1 MDDIPRSI
9 LILAL
14 ILLGGCFAG
23 SETALSYCNK
33 VRIRKR
39 AEEGERRAKRVAG
52 ILERFDKA
60 LSTILIGTN
69 VCYVFAS
76 SFAALLFI
84 KHMGDLGAVI
94 STVVLTLLIFFFA
107 ETLPKNFARANSDA
121 YALACSGPLL
131 VLMTILTPLT
141 ALLTGLGWV
150 VKRLLPETADLPS
163 ITEDEFSTMIDN
175 IEEEGL
181 MEPTETALIKSAIDF
196 NDTSVGEVMT
206 PLKNMVAVSISEDPE
221 KLKELILA
229 EKYSRLPVY
238 AGTPDRIVGVLQT
251 KDCLWRILNHET
263 IDISALMNLTYNVG
277 PDTKLGALFEGLGRR
292 HTHMAMVVD
301 GDGIALGFVTMEDIL
316 EELVGEI
323 YDEDDK
329 PAKVQQKEAGT

>member
-14 ILLGGCFAG
+14 ILLGGTFAG

-33 VRIRKR
+33 VRMRKR
-39 AEEGERRAKRVAG
+39 AEEGERRAKRVVRV
-52 ILERFDKA
+52 LDRFDKA

-76 SFAALLFI
+76 SLAAVLFI
-84 KHMGDLGAVI
+84 RHMGTVGAVV

-107 ETLPKNFARANSDA
+107 ETIPKNIARTNSDA
-121 YALACSGPLL
+121 YSLLCAGPLS
-131 VLMTILTPLT
+131 VLMLLLTPLT
-141 ALLTGLGWV
+141 TLFSGLGWV
-150 VKRLLPETADLPS
+150 VKRLLPEKADLPS
-163 ITEDEFSTMIDN
+163 LTEDEFSTMIDN
-175 IEEEGL
+175 IGEEGL
-181 MEPTETALIKSAIDF
+181 MEPAETALIKSAIDF
-196 NDTSVGEVMT
+196 TDATASQVMT
-206 PLKNMVAVSISEDPE
+206 PVENMVAVSISEETD
-221 KLKELILA
+221 KLKELILS

-251 KDCLWRILNHET
+251 KDCLWRVLNHEE
-263 IDISALMNLTYNVG
+263 IDISSLMNLTYNVS
-277 PDTKLGALFEGLGRR
+277 PDTRLIDLFEGLGRR

-301 GDGIALGFVTMEDIL
+301 AEGTAMGFVTMEDIL

-323 YDEDDK
+323 YDEDDA
-329 PAKVQQKEAGT
+329 PGGRQQKEAKA

>member
-9 LILAL
+9 LVLAL
-14 ILLGGCFAG
+14 ILLGGSFAG

-39 AEEGERRAKRVAG
+39 AEEGERRAKRVSH
-52 ILERFDKA
+52 ILDRFDKA

-76 SFAALLFI
+76 AIAATLFI
-84 KHMGDLGAVI
+84 RHMGSVGAVV

-107 ETLPKNFARANSDA
+107 ETIPKNFARVNSDA
-121 YALACSGPLL
+121 YALVCSGPLS
-131 VLMTILTPLT
+131 VLMFLLTPLT

-150 VKRLLPETADLPS
+150 VKRLLPEQKDLPT

-175 IEEEGL
+175 IGEEGL
-181 MEPTETALIKSAIDF
+181 MEPAETALIKSAIDF
-196 NDTSVGEVMT
+196 KDTSVGEVMT

-221 KLKELILA
+221 KLKELILK

-238 AGTPDRIVGVLQT
+238 AGTPDRIVGVLQSR
-251 KDCLWRILNHET
+251 DCLWRILHNEP
-263 IDISALMNLTYNVG
+263 IDISSLMNLTYNVS
-277 PDTKLGALFEGLGRR
+277 PDTKLNALFEGLGRR

-301 GDGIALGFVTMEDIL
+301 SEGIALGFVTMEDIL

-329 PAKVQQKEAGT
+329 PSRSQQKEAGA

>member
-9 LILAL
+9 LVLAL
-14 ILLGGCFAG
+14 ILLGGSFAG
-23 SETALSYCNK
+23 SETALSYCNR
-33 VRIRKR
+33 VRMRKR
-39 AEEGERRAKRVAG
+39 AEEGERRAKRVTR
-52 ILERFDKA
+52 ILDRFDKA

-84 KHMGDLGAVI
+84 RHMGSVGAVV

-107 ETLPKNFARANSDA
+107 ETIPKNFARANSDA
-121 YALACSGPLL
+121 YALACSGPLSA
-131 VLMTILTPLT
+131 LMLILTPLT

-150 VKRLLPETADLPS
+150 VKRLLPEQKDLPT

-175 IEEEGL
+175 IGEEGL
-181 MEPTETALIKSAIDF
+181 MEPAETALIKSAIDF
-196 NDTSVGEVMT
+196 KDTSVEEVMT

-221 KLKELILA
+221 KLKALILR

-251 KDCLWRILNHET
+251 RDCLWRILHNEP
-263 IDISALMNLTYNVG
+263 IDISSLMNLTYNVS
-277 PDTKLGALFEGLGRR
+277 PDTKLNDLFEGLGRR

-301 GDGIALGFVTMEDIL
+301 REGIALGFVTMEDIL

-329 PAKVQQKEAGT
+329 PSRPQQKEAGA

>member
-33 VRIRKR
+33 VRMRKR

-52 ILERFDKA
+52 ILDRFDKA

-84 KHMGDLGAVI
+84 RHMGSVGAVV

-107 ETLPKNFARANSDA
+107 ETIPKNIARVNSDA
-121 YALACSGPLL
+121 YALVCSGPLS
-131 VLMTILTPLT
+131 VLMLLLTPLT
-141 ALLTGLGWV
+141 ALLTALGWV
-150 VKRLLPETADLPS
+150 VKRLLPEKADLPS
-163 ITEDEFSTMIDN
+163 ITEDEFSTMIEN
-175 IEEEGL
+175 IGEEGL
-181 MEPTETALIKSAIDF
+181 MEPAETALIKSAIDF
-196 NDTSVGEVMT
+196 KDTTVGEVMT
-206 PLKNMVAVSISEDPE
+206 PLKSMVAVSISEEPE
-221 KLKELILA
+221 KLRELILA

-251 KDCLWRILNHET
+251 RDCLWRILNHQD
-263 IDISALMNLTYNVG
+263 IDISSLMNLTYNVS
-277 PDTKLGALFEGLGRR
+277 PDTKLNDLFEGLGRR

-329 PAKVQQKEAGT
+329 PVRAQQKEAQA

>member
-9 LILAL
+9 LVLAL
-14 ILLGGCFAG
+14 ILLGGSFAG

-39 AEEGERRAKRVAG
+39 AEEGERRAKRVSH
-52 ILERFDKA
+52 ILDRFDKA

-76 SFAALLFI
+76 AIAATLFI
-84 KHMGDLGAVI
+84 RHMGSVGAVV

-107 ETLPKNFARANSDA
+107 ETIPKNFARVNSDA
-121 YALACSGPLL
+121 YALVCSGPLS
-131 VLMTILTPLT
+131 VLMFLLTPLT

-150 VKRLLPETADLPS
+150 VKRLLPEQKDLPT

-175 IEEEGL
+175 IGEEGL
-181 MEPTETALIKSAIDF
+181 MEPAETALIKSAIDF
-196 NDTSVGEVMT
+196 KDTSVGEVMT

-221 KLKELILA
+221 KLKELILK

-238 AGTPDRIVGVLQT
+238 AGTPDRIVGVLQSR
-251 KDCLWRILNHET
+251 DCLWRILHNEP
-263 IDISALMNLTYNVG
+263 IDISSLMNLTYNVS
-277 PDTKLGALFEGLGRR
+277 PDTKLNDLFEGLGRR

-301 GDGIALGFVTMEDIL
+301 SEGIALGFVTMEDIL

-329 PAKVQQKEAGT
+329 PSRPQQKEAGA

>member
-33 VRIRKR
+33 VRMRKR
-39 AEEGERRAKRVAG
+39 AEEGERRAKRVVH
-52 ILERFDKA
+52 ILDRFDKA

-84 KHMGDLGAVI
+84 KYMGDLGAVI

-107 ETLPKNFARANSDA
+107 ETIPKNFARANSDT
-121 YALACSGPLL
+121 YALACSAPLWG
-131 VLMTILTPLT
+131 LMLLLTPLT

-150 VKRLLPETADLPS
+150 VKRLLPEKADLPS

-175 IEEEGL
+175 IGEEGL
-181 MEPTETALIKSAIDF
+181 MEPAETALIKSAIDF
-196 NDTSVGEVMT
+196 SDTSAGEVMT

-221 KLKELILA
+221 KLRELILA

-251 KDCLWRILNHET
+251 RDCLWRILNHQP
-263 IDISALMNLTYNVG
+263 IDISALMNLTYNVS
-277 PDTKLGALFEGLGRR
+277 PDTTLNTLFEGLGRR

-301 GDGIALGFVTMEDIL
+301 GEGIALGFVTMEDIL

-329 PAKVQQKEAGT
+329 PARAQQKEAGA

>member
-9 LILAL
+9 LVLAL
-14 ILLGGCFAG
+14 ILLGGSFAG

-33 VRIRKR
+33 VRMRKR
-39 AEEGERRAKRVAG
+39 AEEGERRAKRVSH
-52 ILERFDKA
+52 ILDRFDKA

-76 SFAALLFI
+76 AIAATLFI
-84 KHMGDLGAVI
+84 RHMGSVGAVI

-107 ETLPKNFARANSDA
+107 ETIPKNFARVNSDA
-121 YALACSGPLL
+121 YALVCSGPLS
-131 VLMTILTPLT
+131 VLMFLLTPLT

-150 VKRLLPETADLPS
+150 VKRLLPEQKDLPS

-175 IEEEGL
+175 IGEEGL
-181 MEPTETALIKSAIDF
+181 MEPAETALIKSAIDF
-196 NDTSVGEVMT
+196 SDTSVGEVMT

-221 KLKELILA
+221 KLKELILK

-238 AGTPDRIVGVLQT
+238 AGTPDRIVGVLQSR
-251 KDCLWRILNHET
+251 DCLWRILHNEP
-263 IDISALMNLTYNVG
+263 IDISSLMNLTYNVS
-277 PDTKLGALFEGLGRR
+277 PDTKLNALFEGLGRR

-301 GDGIALGFVTMEDIL
+301 SEGIALGFVTMEDIL

-329 PAKVQQKEAGT
+329 PSRPQQKEAGA

>member
-9 LILAL
+9 LVLAL

-33 VRIRKR
+33 VRMRKR
-39 AEEGERRAKRVAG
+39 AEEGERRAKRVVH
-52 ILERFDKA
+52 ILDRFDKA

-84 KHMGDLGAVI
+84 RHLGDLGAVV

-107 ETLPKNFARANSDA
+107 ETIPKNFARANSDA
-121 YALACSGPLL
+121 YALVCSAPLSL
-131 VLMTILTPLT
+131 LMLLLTPLT

-150 VKRLLPETADLPS
+150 VKRLLPDQADLPS

-175 IEEEGL
+175 IGEEGL
-181 MEPTETALIKSAIDF
+181 MEPAETALIKSAIDF
-196 NDTSVGEVMT
+196 SDTSVGEVMT

-221 KLKELILA
+221 KLKELILR

-251 KDCLWRILNHET
+251 RDCLWRILNRQP
-263 IDISALMNLTYNVG
+263 IDISALMNLTYNVS
-277 PDTKLGALFEGLGRR
+277 PDTTLNTLFEGLGRR

-301 GDGIALGFVTMEDIL
+301 SDGIALGFVTMEDIL

-329 PAKVQQKEAGT
+329 PARAMQKEAGA

>member
-9 LILAL
+9 LVLAL
-14 ILLGGCFAG
+14 ILLGGSFAG

-33 VRIRKR
+33 VRMRKR
-39 AEEGERRAKRVAG
+39 AEEGERRAKRVVH
-52 ILERFDKA
+52 ILDRFDKA

-76 SFAALLFI
+76 AFAAILFI
-84 KHMGDLGAVI
+84 KHMGSVGAVV

-107 ETLPKNFARANSDA
+107 ETIPKNFARVNSDA
-121 YALACSGPLL
+121 YALVCSGPLS
-131 VLMTILTPLT
+131 VLMFLLTPLT

-150 VKRLLPETADLPS
+150 VKRLLPEQKGLPT

-175 IEEEGL
+175 IGEEGL
-181 MEPTETALIKSAIDF
+181 MEPAETALIKSAIDF
-196 NDTSVGEVMT
+196 KDTSVVDVMT

-221 KLKELILA
+221 DLKALILR

-238 AGTPDRIVGVLQT
+238 AGTPDRIVGVLQSR
-251 KDCLWRILNHET
+251 DCLWRILHNEP
-263 IDISALMNLTYNVG
+263 IDISSLMNLTYNVS
-277 PDTKLGALFEGLGRR
+277 PDTKLNVLFEGLGRR

-301 GDGIALGFVTMEDIL
+301 GEGIALGFVTMEDIL

-329 PAKVQQKEAGT
+329 PSRPQQKEAGA